1 MQLFVV
7 KINATWAGCFK
18 QSLQTTKGN
27 AKYCDLVEVMLHG
40 IWQIFKDGKC
50 LCLLMCWLGITSFV
64 CQASTVGFVRNGWLG
79 LRLWLLTLF
88 SRSSSPPP
96 LFFFPGSV
104 FVFLQLHSGSP
115 CLLGHYPSTAGTES
129 ICQAPNLLRC
139 NV

>member
-1 MQLFVV
+1 MLLFVV

-18 QSLQTTKGN
+18 QSLQMTKGN

-88 SRSSSPPP
+88 SRSSSPPLP
-96 LFFFPGSV
+96 FFFFPRVCFCFS
-104 FVFLQLHSGSP
+104 
-115 CLLGHYPSTAGTES
+115 STAFRISLFVRTLSLNSWNRVYLPG
-129 ICQAPNLLRC
+129 A
-139 NV
+139 